1 LLQKPSAG
9 EKELVKEELNWM
21 AGGPQGSGVDS
32 AANIFG
38 RACGYG
44 GLYVYGRREYHSNI
58 KGLHSYF
65 HLRISNYEVLA
76 NVNDVDLLAAFDAET
91 VVRHMTE
98 VVPGGGIILDKDQVN
113 VNIFNIPTLPYEFKS
128 EFHQYLDK
136 NGLGDTVGDLLA
148 EAQKNGVHV
157 FQVPYLDLL
166 RQVANKLGIAQLSKV
181 TRMINVLTLGI
192 SFGLLDY
199 DANLVEKAIGA
210 IFADKP
216 KIVDM
221 NILALRIAYDY
232 AKQTLG
238 DGLEHKL
245 GKIETTERRIFLSGN
260 QAVAVGKILGGCR
273 IQTYYPITPAA
284 DESEYLEAHEI
295 IRIKT
300 DDGEGAVVVVQ
311 TEDEIAAVNM
321 ASGATLTGA
330 RAATS
335 TSGPGFS
342 LMVEGL
348 SWAGN
353 NEVPVVITYY
363 QRGAPSTGLPTR
375 HGQDDL
381 RFAIHAGHGE
391 FPRIVLA
398 SGDIS
403 ECFYDAAA
411 AFNYAEKYQLPV
423 IHLID
428 KALGNSSQTCA
439 LFDSDKFRVERGDI
453 LDETKLAGEY
463 KRFKFTESGISPRV
477 LLGTRN
483 GVHWLTGD
491 EHNEFGHISE
501 EPSNRTLMIEKRM
514 KKLNLIEKE
523 VPIEEK
529 VSFFGDK
536 TAKNVIVSWGS
547 PKGAILEALSKL
559 KQEGFTLGFMQIRM
573 IHPLPKEYLTNVLA
587 NAQKII
593 DIEMNYSG
601 QLGGI
606 VREKTGIPMG
616 FYVLKWNGRPMT
628 TTEVYDAI
636 KLILVDKAPER
647 QVLTYGS

>member
-1 LLQKPSAG
+1 
-9 EKELVKEELNWM
+9 M
-21 AGGPQGSGVDS
+21 AGGPQGSGVDT

-65 HLRISNYEVLA
+65 HLRISSREVSA
-76 NVNDVDLLAAFDAET
+76 NINDVDLLAAFDAET
-91 VVRHMTE
+91 VVRHVAE
-98 VVPGGGIILDKDQVN
+98 VISGGGIIVDKDQVN
-113 VNIFNIPTLPYEFKS
+113 TKIFNIPTLSYEFKN
-128 EFHQYLDK
+128 EFRRYLGK
-136 NGLGDTVGDLLA
+136 KGLGDSLSDLLA
-148 EAQKNGVHV
+148 NAEKTGTRV
-157 FQVPYLDLL
+157 FQIPYMDLL
-166 RQVANKLGIAQLSKV
+166 KQIANKLGIEQLSRV
-181 TRMINVLTLGI
+181 TRMINVLTIGI

-199 DANLVEKAIGA
+199 DESLVEKAIRTF
-210 IFADKP
+210 FAEKP

-221 NILALRIAYDY
+221 NILAFKTAYNY
-232 AKQTLG
+232 AKQNFQNSFGHQLQ
-238 DGLEHKL
+238 
-245 GKIETTERRIFLSGN
+245 KIDITEKRIFLSGN
-260 QAVAVGKILGGCR
+260 QAVALGKVLGGCR

-295 IRIKT
+295 FKIKT
-300 DDGEGAVVVVQ
+300 GDGKGSIVVIQ
-311 TEDEIAAVNM
+311 TEDEIAAINM
-321 ASGATLTGA
+321 ASGAVLTGA

-348 SWAGN
+348 AWAGN

-391 FPRIVLA
+391 FARIIIA
-398 SGDIS
+398 SGDIRES
-403 ECFYDAAA
+403 FYDAAN

-428 KALGNSSQTCA
+428 KALGNSSQTYA
-439 LFDSDKFRVERGDI
+439 FFDSSQFKIQRGDI
-453 LDETKLAGEY
+453 LDETKLQGEY
-463 KRFKFTESGISPRV
+463 KRFKFTESGISSRV
-477 LLGTRN
+477 LLGTKN
-483 GVHWLTGD
+483 GIHWYTGD

-501 EPSNRTLMIEKRM
+501 EPANRTLMVEKRM
-514 KKLNLIEKE
+514 KKLEMIEKE

-529 VSFFGDK
+529 INFFGDRN
-536 TAKNVIVSWGS
+536 AKNMIVSWGS
-547 PKGAILEALSKL
+547 PKGAIIEAFQKLSE
-559 KQEGFTLGFMQIRM
+559 EGFSLGFIQVRM
-573 IHPLPKEYLTNVLA
+573 VHPLPKEHMTNMLHG
-587 NAQKII
+587 AQKII
-593 DIEMNYSG
+593 DVEMNYSG

-606 VREKTGIPMG
+606 IREKTGIPMS

-636 KLILVDKAPER
+636 KLILFDKAPKR

>member
-1 LLQKPSAG
+1 
-9 EKELVKEELNWM
+9 LVKEELNWM

-65 HLRISNYEVLA
+65 HLRISKNEVLA
-76 NVNDVDLLAAFDAET
+76 NVNDVDMLAAFDAET
-91 VVRHMTE
+91 VVRHANE
-98 VVPGGGIILDKDQVN
+98 VVSGGGIIVDEDQVSTK
-113 VNIFNIPTLPYEFKS
+113 VFAIPTLPYEFKN
-128 EFHQYLDK
+128 EYRQYLDSKALGDSLSDVLAEREK
-136 NGLGDTVGDLLA
+136 NGI
-148 EAQKNGVHV
+148 HV
-157 FQVPYLDLL
+157 FQVPYMELL
-166 RQVANKLGIAQLSKV
+166 KQVAKKLGIPQLSKV

-199 DANLVEKAIGA
+199 DVSLVQKAITA

-221 NILALRIAYDY
+221 NILALKEAYDY
-232 AKQTLG
+232 AKKTFG
-238 DGLEHKL
+238 DSFGHKL
-245 GKIETTERRIFLSGN
+245 EKIETTEKRIFLSGN
-260 QAVAVGKILGGCR
+260 QAVAVGKVLGGCR

-300 DDGEGAVVVVQ
+300 DDGKGAVVVIQ

-321 ASGATLTGA
+321 ASGATLTGT

-348 SWAGN
+348 AWAGN
-353 NEVPVVITYY
+353 NEAPVVITYY

-398 SGDIS
+398 SGDIR

-411 AFNYAEKYQLPV
+411 AFNYAERYQLPV

-428 KALGNSSQTCA
+428 KALGNSSQTYP
-439 LFDSDKFRVERGDI
+439 LFDSGKFRIERGNI
-453 LDETKLAGEY
+453 LDETELTGEY

-477 LLGTRN
+477 LLGTKN
-483 GVHWLTGD
+483 GVHWYTGD

-501 EPSNRTLMIEKRM
+501 EPNNRTLMVEKRM
-514 KKLNLIEKE
+514 KKLDAVEKE

-529 VSFFGDK
+529 VNFFGDK
-536 TAKNVIVSWGS
+536 IAKDIIISWGS
-547 PKGAILEALSKL
+547 PKGAILEALSML
-559 KQEGFTLGFMQIRM
+559 KQEGFSLGFIQIRM
-573 IHPLPKEYLTNVLA
+573 IHPLPREYLASVLG

-593 DIEMNYSG
+593 DVEMNYSG

-606 VREKTGIPMG
+606 IREKTGIPMG
-616 FYVLKWNGRPMT
+616 FHILKWNGRPMT

-636 KLILVDKAPER
+636 KLILLDKAPEK